1 MPCTVE
7 GKTSP
12 EFPFPV
18 LCLGCR
24 FTLGHAHL
32 PCRDKTATLEHPEM
46 SPSSM
51 AGLHGGLP
59 CPQAQYSANRPC
71 TDCAFLSMISQDQE
85 IRPKEIHQFAR
96 EARDSPVT
104 RLTLG
109 HLVLGFLHD
118 LDGDGLSVCR
128 GRGGHIPL
136 EINHTNN
143 EYRFPLIYFFVGVQ
157 HCNHFLSGKF
167 HKTTS
172 QK

>member
-1 MPCTVE
+1 MLASTFNDSLNS
-7 GKTSP
+7 GDQSP
-12 EFPFPV
+12 D
-18 LCLGCR
+18 
-24 FTLGHAHL
+24 AI
-32 PCRDKTATLEHPEM
+32 
-46 SPSSM
+46 
-51 AGLHGGLP
+51 LHFH
-59 CPQAQYSANRPC
+59 RPG
-71 TDCAFLSMISQDQE
+71 DFLSTWRRLIDQE